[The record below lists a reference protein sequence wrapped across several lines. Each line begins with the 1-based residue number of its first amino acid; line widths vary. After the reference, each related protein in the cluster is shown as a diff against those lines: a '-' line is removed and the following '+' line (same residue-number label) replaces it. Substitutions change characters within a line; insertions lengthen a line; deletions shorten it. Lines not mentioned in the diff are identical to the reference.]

1 MPTSWR
7 SPPRNG
13 GPWERWSTAI
23 PSRRTPVPT
32 SSALSGKRGCGG
44 SRPTARPAAGCSA
57 AGTPDRLLLLLLL
70 LLLGGLVQD
79 LRVVGHS
86 ACGVRVAQGGL
97 GGELLDVLAGT
108 LTQGVVIGGGHG
120 SSRGRVAARARRPAL
135 RE

>member
-13 GPWERWSTAI
+13 GPWESWSTAI

-32 SSALSGKRGCGG
+32 SSALSGERGCGAN
-44 SRPTARPAAGCSA
+44 RPTARPAAGCSA

-70 LLLGGLVQD
+70 LLGGLVQD

-86 ACGVRVAQGGL
+86 ACRVRVAEGGL
-97 GGELLDVLAGT
+97 GGKLLDVPAGA
-108 LTQGVVIGGGHG
+108 LTQGLVIRGGHG
-120 SSRGRVAARARRPAL
+120 SPPGPGAGRARRPPL
-135 RE
+135 PE